1 MTLLTLLGTTALAA
15 PTLTQARSPCRCE
28 LVSAPALETPASAH
42 WSPTTWSPADP
53 TPSASPYRRSASSC
67 SALGPE
73 LELFRVAK
81 PELYEAYVRDKIA
94 TTSLLAPD
102 ALAPDAPLPTE
113 ILMHGGERI
122 RCYAAPDSLPAYN
135 DTCATLWGLQ
145 MIVAATILACV
156 AEAVHLALRWFWG
169 RARAPC
175 EEDECGAAET
185 AQLRLPGGE
194 RLLLAIPAAGGE
206 KSDAFSPG
214 ADKKMRAYEATR
226 YFVVKSSSGRREF
239 VAYDSE
245 DDDEANRP
253 VM

>member
-1 MTLLTLLGTTALAA
+1 MHPTTLLTLLATTALAA
-15 PTLTQARSPCRCE
+15 PTLTQPRSHCRCE
-28 LVSAPALETPASAH
+28 LVSPPALESPASAH
-42 WSPTTWSPADP
+42 WSPTTWSPTDP
-53 TPSASPYRRSASSC
+53 TPSASPYRRSAASC

-81 PELYEAYVRDKIA
+81 PDLYESYVRDKLA
-94 TTSLLAPD
+94 TTSLLHAPD
-102 ALAPDAPLPTE
+102 TPVPTA

-122 RCYAAPDSLPAYN
+122 RCYAAPESQPASP
-135 DTCATLWGLQ
+135 DACATLWGLQ
-145 MIVAATILACV
+145 MIVAATILAAL
-156 AEAVHLALRWFWG
+156 AEALHLALRCFWT
-169 RARAPC
+169 RAEQAR
-175 EEDECGAAET
+175 EQGSGAAHT
-185 AQLRLPGGE
+185 LPLRLPGGE

-206 KSDAFSPG
+206 KADVFSPG